1 MKDREQM
8 IEIVSNA
15 KKACAQRYGCAS
27 CRYKRGNQCLEKS
40 IVDALIEAGFER
52 VNRRPID
59 PTDEELDR
67 QNYKL
72 AFEAGF
78 QRGRADRVEHR
89 VEVLERALV
98 IMAEGVL
105 EYAKKAK
112 VMATTSDGSFSCE
125 MGAQLA
131 LLANDALR
139 KAEQKM
145 TEEKKEKNK

>member
-8 IEIVSNA
+8 SEIVSNA
-15 KKACAQRYGCAS
+15 EKACARRYGCAS

-52 VNRRPID
+52 ASRRPID
-59 PTDEELDR
+59 PTGEEFDR
-67 QNYKL
+67 QVHKL

-78 QRGRADRVEHR
+78 QRGRADRAEHR

-98 IMAEGVL
+98 IMAERVL
-105 EYAKKAK
+105 EYAEKAN
-112 VMATTSDGSFSCE
+112 VMAMTSDGLFSCE
-125 MGAQLA
+125 KGALLA
-131 LLANDALR
+131 LLANDALL

-145 TEEKKEKNK
+145 TEEKKEENK